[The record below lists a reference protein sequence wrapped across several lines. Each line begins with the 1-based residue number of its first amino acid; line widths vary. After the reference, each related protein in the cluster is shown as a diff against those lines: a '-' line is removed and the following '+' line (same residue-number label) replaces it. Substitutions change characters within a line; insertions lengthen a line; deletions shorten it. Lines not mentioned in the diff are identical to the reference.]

1 MRNNNV
7 LFSVSNKNPMAAGD
21 KVAVGIDDLMELLS
35 LGKNCAGKI
44 GEEAGAVIRVG
55 RRKLYNVKRIQEYMD
70 SITEGNA

>member
-1 MRNNNV
+1 MSDKKA
-7 LFSVSNKNPMAAGD
+7 LYATSD
-21 KVAVGIDDLMELLS
+21 KVAVGVNELMELLS
-35 LGKNCAGKI
+35 VGKNSAGKI